1 MSKNSWGENKKRNKL
16 KKQNNFYIERK
27 MWSVKEKQENKRKMK
42 TYMFF
47 KSTSLSNLEV
57 PKNQPIVELHK
68 FGFASSS
75 KQVPLGCMHFKMTHL
90 KQMFHSL
97 KVHTIMLKW

>member
-1 MSKNSWGENKKRNKL
+1 MCTVKEKHENKK
-16 KKQNNFYIERK
+16 
-27 MWSVKEKQENKRKMK
+27 KRK
-42 TYMFF
+42 TYMFS

-57 PKNQPIVELHK
+57 PKNQPIAELHK

-75 KQVPLGCMHFKMTHL
+75 KQVPLRCMDFKMTHL